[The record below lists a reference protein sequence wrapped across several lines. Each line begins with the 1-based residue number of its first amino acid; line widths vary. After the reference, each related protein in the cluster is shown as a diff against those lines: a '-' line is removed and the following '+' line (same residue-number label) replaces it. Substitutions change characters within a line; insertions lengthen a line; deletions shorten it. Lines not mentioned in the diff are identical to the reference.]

1 MPEWQCDRYVRTR
14 VAVRLTLPNG
24 IERTEAV
31 RSGASGSVIGTLR
44 PEWQCKLHCHSPVNV
59 HGSVIHTATHG

>member
-31 RSGASGSVIGTLR
+31 R
-44 PEWQCKLHCHSPVNV
+44 
-59 HGSVIHTATHG
+59 